1 MDSGVP
7 HDPQSSHHPVEKN
20 RGKEEEEEELEICLV
35 KSEQSGE
42 KGLADSTTI
51 HTESSEVS
59 STHPKHGVSQ

>member
-1 MDSGVP
+1 MDSCVP
-7 HDPQSSHHPVEKN
+7 QDPQSSHHPVEKN
-20 RGKEEEEEELEICLV
+20 RDKEEEEELEICLV
-35 KSEQSGE
+35 KSEQSGG